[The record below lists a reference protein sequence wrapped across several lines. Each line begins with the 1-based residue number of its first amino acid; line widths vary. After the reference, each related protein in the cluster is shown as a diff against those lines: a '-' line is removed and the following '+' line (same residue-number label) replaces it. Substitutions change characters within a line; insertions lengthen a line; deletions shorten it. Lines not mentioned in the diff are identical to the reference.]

1 MPVKNNFKSCK
12 NLLTSLLLYL
22 KLKSQ
27 NQLLQYNY
35 SRCFMKNSGASKTG
49 AVPRKDSVPDYDHL
63 FDENSKKSGRKTN
76 GFLGKIFRANRG
88 TVLASSL
95 IYVVQSAPLWITP
108 IVTANIINIVTGA
121 FIDGTGFTAEIW
133 RSLII
138 NAVVLFI
145 SLLQN
150 IPTTVLRLK
159 IVNRMLRRT
168 SAGIKTSVVKKLQSL
183 SITYHKEMQTG
194 KIQSK
199 FLKDTDNVELML
211 NRIML
216 SFIPNVLSVIASIIV
231 SVYSNGWIS
240 LFFLMVIPLN
250 VFFTMFFRDKIKKK
264 NRNYRVSTEN
274 MSAELTTMIDMISVT
289 KAHGLE
295 SKAISKVQASI
306 EENKGMGLSLDKTIS
321 YFGSGL
327 FVVNGLLSA
336 VNLFFCVFM
345 AFRGYIGIGD
355 IVLFSS
361 MFSQISGY
369 VTALVDM
376 IPQLGSGKEAVRSVS
391 ELMNVEDVE
400 VNSGKTVIPKVSGDI
415 EFKNLCYKYPDKD
428 AYVVKNFNL
437 KVNKGECIAVVGASG
452 SGKSTVMNLII
463 GLLKPTEGDILI
475 DGKSIKEVNLSEY
488 RHHISVVPQSSVL
501 FAGTI
506 RENIVYGL
514 DNYDE
519 KDFQDAVTKANLY
532 EFVNNLPDGFDTNI
546 GEHGDKLSGGQ
557 KQRVTIAR
565 ALIRNPGIFILDEA
579 TSALDNISEYHVQ
592 QAIESSIKGRTTFIV
607 AHRLSTIRGADRIV
621 VMENGEI
628 AETGTYEELMAKK
641 GKFFELKNLN
651 EINLKKAQMALS

>member
-1 MPVKNNFKSCK
+1 MKSLNAGK
-12 NLLTSLLLYL
+12 QGS
-22 KLKSQ
+22 
-27 NQLLQYNY
+27 
-35 SRCFMKNSGASKTG
+35 
-49 AVPRKDSVPDYDHL
+49 VPRKDSVPDYDHL
-63 FDENSKKSGRKTN
+63 FDENNKKSGKKTN
-76 GFLGKIFRANRG
+76 GFLGKIFRMNRG
-88 TVLASSL
+88 TLFSTSL
-95 IYVVQSAPLWITP
+95 IYLVQSAPLWITP
-108 IVTANIINIVTGA
+108 IVTSNIINIVTNA
-121 FIDGTGFTAEIW
+121 FIDGTGFTATVW
-133 RSLII
+133 QKLII
-138 NAVVLFI
+138 NAVVLI
-145 SLLQN
+145 LSLVQN

-159 IVNRMLRRT
+159 LVNKMLRKT

-199 FLKDTDNVELML
+199 FLKDTDNVEQML

-216 SFIPNVLSVIASIIV
+216 SFIPNLLSVIASIIV
-231 SVYSNGWIS
+231 SVYSNGIIS
-240 LFFLMVIPLN
+240 LFFLTVIPLN
-250 VFFTMFFRDKIKKK
+250 VFFTLLFRDKIRKK

-274 MSAELTTMIDMISVT
+274 MSAKLTTMIDMIAVT

-295 SKAISKVQASI
+295 DKEISSVRASI
-306 EENKGMGLSLDKTIS
+306 EENKGMGLSLDKTIA

-327 FVVNGLLSA
+327 FVVNGVLSA

-345 AFRGYIGIGD
+345 AFKGYIAIGD

-376 IPQLGSGKEAVRSVS
+376 IPQLSSGAEAVSSVS
-391 ELMNVEDVE
+391 ELMNVNDVE
-400 VNSGKTVIPKVSGDI
+400 VNSGKTIIPDVTGDI
-415 EFKNLCYKYPDKD
+415 EFKDLCYKYPDKD

-452 SGKSTVMNLII
+452 SGKSTLMNLII
-463 GLLKPTEGDILI
+463 GLLKPTEGDLLI
-475 DGKSIKEVNLSEY
+475 DGKSIKDLNLSEY

-501 FAGTI
+501 FSGTI
-506 RENIVYGL
+506 RENITYGL
-514 DNYDE
+514 DSYDE
-519 KDFQDAVTKANLY
+519 KDFNEAVRKANLN
-532 EFVNNLPDGFDTNI
+532 EFVKDLPDGLDTNI

-565 ALIRNPGIFILDEA
+565 ALIRNPSIFILDEA
-579 TSALDNISEYHVQ
+579 TSALDNISEYYVQ

-628 AETGTYEELMAKK
+628 AETGTYQELMDKK

-651 EINLKKAQMALS
+651 EINLKKAETALS

>member
-1 MPVKNNFKSCK
+1 MSKS
-12 NLLTSLLLYL
+12 SVE
-22 KLKSQ
+22 KL
-27 NQLLQYNY
+27 
-35 SRCFMKNSGASKTG
+35 G
-49 AVPRKDSVPDYDHL
+49 AVPRKSSVPDYDHL
-63 FDENSKKSGRKTN
+63 FDENSTKSGRRAK
-76 GFLGKIFRANRG
+76 GFLGKIFMMNKG
-88 TVLASSL
+88 TMALSSL
-95 IYVVQSAPLWITP
+95 IYVIQSAPLWISP
-108 IVTANIINIVTGA
+108 IITANIINIVTGA
-121 FIDGTGFTAEIW
+121 FIDGTGFTQDVW
-133 RSLII
+133 RKLII
-138 NAVVLFI
+138 NAVVLI
-145 SLLQN
+145 VSLVQN

-159 IVNRMLRRT
+159 MVNKMLRRT

-199 FLKDTDNVELML
+199 FLKDTDSVELML

-216 SFIPNVLSVIASIIV
+216 SFIPNLISVIASIII

-250 VFFTMFFRDKIKKK
+250 VFFSLLFRDKIKKK

-274 MSAELTTMIDMISVT
+274 MSAKLTTMLDMIAVT

-295 SKAISKVQASI
+295 DKEISTVQATI
-306 EENKGMGLSLDKTIS
+306 EENKGMGLSLDRTVA

-327 FVVNGLLSA
+327 FVVNRVLSA
-336 VNLFFCVFM
+336 INLFFCVFM
-345 AFRGYIGIGD
+345 AFKGYIAIGD

-361 MFSQISGY
+361 MFTQISGY

-391 ELMNVEDVE
+391 ELMNVKDVE
-400 VNSGKTVIPKVSGDI
+400 VNSGKVIVPKVTGNI
-415 EFKNLCYKYPDKD
+415 EFKNLSYKYPDKD
-428 AYVVKNFNL
+428 NYVVKNFNL

-452 SGKSTVMNLII
+452 SGKSTLMNLII
-463 GLLKPTEGDILI
+463 GLLKPTDGDLLI
-475 DGKSIKEVNLSEY
+475 DGKSIKDLNLSEY
-488 RHHISVVPQSSVL
+488 RHHLSVVPQTSVL
-501 FAGTI
+501 FSGSI

-514 DNYDE
+514 DKYSRE
-519 KDFQDAVTKANLY
+519 DFDDAVKRANVL
-532 EFVNNLPDGFDTNI
+532 EFVDELPNGLDTRI

-557 KQRVTIAR
+557 KQRITIAR
-565 ALIRNPGIFILDEA
+565 ALIRNPSIFILDEA

-607 AHRLSTIRGADRIV
+607 AHRLSTIRNADRIV
-621 VMENGEI
+621 VMEDGEI

-651 EINLKKAQMALS
+651 EINLQKAEQALA